1 MVVIFIIYLF
11 IVIRQTN
18 TRMVLLLLGLWT
30 GWLCIKDRA
39 KGTRV
44 LSFMPTINS
53 RRTESVAR
61 KFFFCC
67 CFCLFVYFLFMVPLH
82 CYRGAN
88 QGFMIISVGMVLSGQ
103 PVSHD
108 VYRTERIHYCILS
121 AMDQFWFKSW
131 IGPLYSSFYSSFGF
145 ITWSADRVT
154 CGK

>member
-61 KFFFCC
+61 KFFFC
-67 CFCLFVYFLFMVPLH
+67 FCLFVYFLFMVPLH

-121 AMDQFWFKSW
+121 AMDQFWFKSS

-145 ITWSADRVT
+145 RPWSADRVT